1 MPLFSGDLQ
10 LHFLTYSVYRTGCS
24 DTNKQKTYI
33 PELPKDGGATSST
46 PFYGVYL
53 HASYVVN
60 TPSYSTLISEQN
72 GIFGCTICYPI
83 HVKTRFYM
91 LLSVENW

>member
-33 PELPKDGGATSST
+33 LELPKDGGATSST

-53 HASYVVN
+53 HASYIIN
-60 TPSYSTLISEQN
+60 IPSYSDSINFRKKN
-72 GIFGCTICYPI
+72 GVLGYL
-83 HVKTRFYM
+83 V
-91 LLSVENW
+91 L

>member
-24 DTNKQKTYI
+24 HTNKQKTYI
-33 PELPKDGGATSST
+33 FELPKDGGATSST

-53 HASYVVN
+53 HASYIVI
-60 TPSYSTLISEQN
+60 TLSYAALISEQN
-72 GIFGCTICYPI
+72 A
-83 HVKTRFYM
+83 YM
-91 LLSVENW
+91 

>member
-1 MPLFSGDLQ
+1 MLLFSGDLQ

-33 PELPKDGGATSST
+33 LELPKDGGATSST

-53 HASYVVN
+53 HASYIFN
-60 TPSYSTLISEQN
+60 TPSYSALISEQN
-72 GIFGCTICYPI
+72 GIFGCTIC
-83 HVKTRFYM
+83 
-91 LLSVENW
+91 

>member
-33 PELPKDGGATSST
+33 LELPKDGGATSST
-46 PFYGVYL
+46 PFYGFMVF
-53 HASYVVN
+53 
-60 TPSYSTLISEQN
+60 T
-72 GIFGCTICYPI
+72 
-83 HVKTRFYM
+83 YM
-91 LLSVENW
+91 LHILLIHHLMHH

>member
-33 PELPKDGGATSST
+33 LELPKDGGATSST

-53 HASYVVN
+53 HASYIIN
-60 TPSYSTLISEQN
+60 TPSYSALISEQN
-72 GIFGCTICYPI
+72 GIFGYTIC
-83 HVKTRFYM
+83 
-91 LLSVENW
+91 

>member
-33 PELPKDGGATSST
+33 LELPKDGGATSST
-46 PFYGVYL
+46 HFYDVYL
-53 HASYVVN
+53 HVLYIVN
-60 TPSYSTLISEQN
+60 IPCYPALISEQN
-72 GIFGCTICYPI
+72 GVFGCTIC
-83 HVKTRFYM
+83 
-91 LLSVENW
+91 